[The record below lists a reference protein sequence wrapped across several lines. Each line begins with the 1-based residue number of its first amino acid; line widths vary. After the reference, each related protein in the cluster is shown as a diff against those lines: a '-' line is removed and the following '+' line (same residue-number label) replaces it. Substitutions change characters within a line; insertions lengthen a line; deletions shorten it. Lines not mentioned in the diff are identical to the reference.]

1 MAKDGQADLRA
12 VTDLAEFR
20 RTRQSTSGLKDSQTT
35 LAPVSLSKLTASF
48 SPHFL
53 PQRATLAK
61 CPTEVSQRAAKS
73 RFCDAVK
80 PSQYSDSSML
90 PSHHTVLKNATPN
103 GFHTLWCEN
112 GAMDMP
118 VAETRRANL
127 RAYCKRFCGGPVENP
142 DALYELK
149 RLTGHKGAY
158 LADLLKPGSDKSFG
172 EKAARKIEQRLGLFD
187 GELDIP
193 NSQLRHDPARKDSP
207 RLVLAGLLPDLPDQ
221 TVVDLLNRAQ
231 AALRKKRA

>member
-1 MAKDGQADLRA
+1 MAKDGQADLR

-20 RTRQSTSGLKDSQTT
+20 RTRQSTSDLSDSQTT
-35 LAPVSLSKLTASF
+35 LPPVSRSMQTASF

-53 PQRATLAK
+53 PQSATLAK
-61 CPTEVSQRAAKS
+61 CPTEVSQRRAKS
-73 RFCDAVK
+73 RFCAAVN
-80 PSQYSDSSML
+80 SVQNFDSSML

-103 GFHTLWCEN
+103 GIHTLWCEN
-112 GAMDMP
+112 ERMDIP
-118 VAETRRANL
+118 IAETRRANL
-127 RAYCKRFCGGPVENP
+127 RAYCKRHCGGPVDDP

-172 EKAARKIEQRLGLFD
+172 EKAARKIEQMLGLFD
-187 GELDIP
+187 FELDIP

-207 RLVLAGLLPDLPDQ
+207 RLALAGLIPDLPDHA
-221 TVVDLLNRAQ
+221 VVDLLNRAH